1 MHLGILVLL
10 SFYFFGEILC
20 KENHVGDDKMD
31 DAASNLTKVSKVLQ
45 NRFSL
50 ELYDFVATNVPQK
63 TLAPS
68 RDAKPY
74 IFSTVP
80 ASSK

>member
-1 MHLGILVLL
+1 M
-10 SFYFFGEILC
+10 
-20 KENHVGDDKMD
+20 MD
-31 DAASNLTKVSKVLQ
+31 DAASNLTKVSTVLQ

-74 IFSTVP
+74 IFSRVP
-80 ASSK
+80 ASSNDFMLLILPTTLKWFVNDPNFLILPLL